1 MNALFFNKMM
11 PTIYIVAITFIAS
24 MGKKRTLLCW
34 LLFCCASIQSMA
46 QQIKG
51 VVQDR
56 DSKVSLTGVQ
66 LLNIYNNTTAFTDST
81 GNFII
86 SANKGE
92 LIEIRCAGYRTTRF
106 RLSSGVIPPYFKLYL
121 DKLVVL
127 NPDQYASST
136 LSQYQ
141 IDSIKQHELYRTTL
155 DYPRMT
161 AMQQLESPFTAF
173 SRSNQMKWA
182 FQDSYAQFEREKFID
197 FSFNENLVSQ
207 LTGLSGED
215 LAAYMK
221 HYRPSYQALRN
232 MTQYDYYNYIKRTAE
247 RFKKLSKPSNVR
259 NAG

>member
-1 MNALFFNKMM
+1 M
-11 PTIYIVAITFIAS
+11 V
-24 MGKKRTLLCW
+24 KKRALLCC
-34 LLFCCASIQSMA
+34 LLICCTSILTMA

-51 VVQDR
+51 IVQDR
-56 DSKVSLTGVQ
+56 DNKAALKGVQ
-66 LLNIYNNTTAFTDST
+66 LLNIYNNATAFTDSA
-81 GNFII
+81 GNFNIT
-86 SANKGE
+86 AQKGE

-106 RLSSGVIPPYFKLYL
+106 RLSNGSIPPYFKLYL

-127 NPDQYASST
+127 NPDHYASST

-161 AMQQLESPFTAF
+161 AMQQIESPFTAF

-207 LTGLSGED
+207 LTGLTGAD
-215 LAAYMK
+215 LSTYMK

-247 RFKKLSKPSNVR
+247 RFKKLGKPSNIR

>member
-1 MNALFFNKMM
+1 
-11 PTIYIVAITFIAS
+11 
-24 MGKKRTLLCW
+24 
-34 LLFCCASIQSMA
+34 MA

-51 VVQDR
+51 IVQDR
-56 DSKVSLTGVQ
+56 DNKAVLIGVQ
-66 LLNIYNNTTAFTDST
+66 LLNIYNNATAFTDSS
-81 GNFII
+81 GNFNIT
-86 SANKGE
+86 ANKGE

-106 RLSSGVIPPYFKLYL
+106 RLTNGSIPPYFKLYL

-155 DYPRMT
+155 DYPRMA
-161 AMQQLESPFTAF
+161 AMQQIESPFTAF

-207 LTGLSGED
+207 LTGLTGAD
-215 LAAYMK
+215 LSAYMK

-247 RFKKLSKPSNVR
+247 QFKKSGRPSNIR